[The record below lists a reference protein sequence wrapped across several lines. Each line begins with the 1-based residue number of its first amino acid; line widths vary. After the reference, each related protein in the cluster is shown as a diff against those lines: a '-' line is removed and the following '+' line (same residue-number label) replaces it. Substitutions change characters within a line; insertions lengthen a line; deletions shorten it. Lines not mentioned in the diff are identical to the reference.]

1 MLVVLMYHRVSDP
14 SLPGRV
20 QSFQQHLKQ
29 LVGQYPVVIPGD
41 PLDRQRVNLCLTF
54 DDAYYDFYRDVFP
67 LLKQYQIKAVLA
79 IPVGLIL
86 EDTTLDDATRLGVPY
101 AEAMA
106 SYQSHATLCTW
117 KEINEM
123 VSSGLVIP
131 AVHGMTHQHLTAED
145 ICLETEVVAAKHRL
159 QQQTGY
165 TPDTFIYPYGSMNS
179 RVNRLVRRHYPYRMR
194 IGSASNW
201 NWHNAH
207 GLIYRINA
215 EEFWPDNKPLLSTS
229 HRVYLGARCLFNT
242 LRFK

>member
-1 MLVVLMYHRVSDP
+1 MLVVLMYHRVSNP
-14 SLPGRV
+14 LLPDHSRN
-20 QSFQQHLKQ
+20 FEQHLQALAKQ
-29 LVGQYPVVIPGD
+29 DAFVIPGEA
-41 PLDRQRVNLCLTF
+41 LDRRRLNLCLTF

-67 LLKQYQIKAVLA
+67 LLKQYRIKAVLA

-86 EDTTLDDATRLGVPY
+86 DDTTLDDATRLGVPY

-123 VSSGLVIP
+123 VASGLVIP
-131 AVHGMTHQHLTAED
+131 AVHGMTHRHLTAQD
-145 ICLETEVVAAKHRL
+145 TCLETEVVAAKHL
-159 QQQTGY
+159 LEQKTGY
-165 TPDTFIYPYGSMNS
+165 TPDTFIYPYGSMNN
-179 RVNRLVRRHYPYRMR
+179 RVNRYVKKHYTYRMR

-201 NWHNAH
+201 NWHNIH

-215 EEFWPDNKPLLSTS
+215 EEFWPVNKPMLSPS
-229 HRVYLGARCLFNT
+229 HRFYLGARLLFNS